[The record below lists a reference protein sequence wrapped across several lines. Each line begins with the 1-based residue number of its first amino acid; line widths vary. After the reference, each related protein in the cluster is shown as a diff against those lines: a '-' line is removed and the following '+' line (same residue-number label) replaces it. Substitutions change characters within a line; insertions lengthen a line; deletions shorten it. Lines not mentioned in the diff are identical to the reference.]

1 MNSKNAASS
10 YLKSDSQTMWA
21 RNAANATAGG
31 KRKRSAADDPG
42 ATTTVPEPVEVEVCH
57 VSSNVI
63 TRYSAVLL

>member
-42 ATTTVPEPVEVEVCH
+42 ATIPATDPIEVEV
-57 VSSNVI
+57 
-63 TRYSAVLL
+63 R